1 MCPNAMGKTKFLL
14 LWRHT
19 DRRGARLFFAG
30 NRCFVVSIACHGSEP
45 KPLSR
50 RLSRFQAA
58 GRFFRNP
65 LGEKAFTGFI
75 ILERDHTA
83 VRGV

>member
-14 LWRHT
+14 LWPHT
-19 DRRGARLFFAG
+19 DRRGARLLLAG
-30 NRCFVVSIACHGSEP
+30 SCFVVSIACHGSEP

-58 GRFFRNP
+58 GRFFWNP